1 MGIRTRNKISIREKL
16 DWIFVLNC
24 EDCNESTIIYK
35 NVQYYPSGPL
45 SLVNN
50 SKTSKLGFRIR
61 ELKIDKE
68 FAKECFE
75 CQGLNEYD
83 DKSRKWLN
91 CKLLKAELVYC
102 PNKND
107 KDVLI
112 IEKGSE
118 IVANYDGTV

>member
-1 MGIRTRNKISIREKL
+1 
-16 DWIFVLNC
+16 
-24 EDCNESTIIYK
+24 
-35 NVQYYPSGPL
+35 
-45 SLVNN
+45 VNN